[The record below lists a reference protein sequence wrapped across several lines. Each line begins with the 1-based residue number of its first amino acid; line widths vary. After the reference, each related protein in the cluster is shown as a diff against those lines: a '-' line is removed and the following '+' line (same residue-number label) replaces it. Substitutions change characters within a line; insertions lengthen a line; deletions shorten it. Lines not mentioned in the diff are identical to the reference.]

1 MQLDVTQRGRMHDAA
16 IAAMIVGFGVQMV

>member
-16 IAAMIVGFGVQMV
+16 IAAMIVGFGV